1 MRYRI
6 YHSLDRPSSVFGI
19 KGRFLLFMLLGMA
32 MSGILAL
39 VFGKA
44 TQMLIGVAVMIA
56 GCTASYLAV
65 IWAQTRTDERDIMK
79 AMGHGRLPMCWS
91 VRPSAMRNIW
101 KGIN

>member
-19 KGRFLLFMLLGMA
+19 KGRFLIVMLLGMA

-39 VFGKA
+39 VIGQA
-44 TQMLIGVAVMIA
+44 TQMILGIGALMA
-56 GCTASYLAV
+56 GCVASYLAV
-65 IWAQTRTDERDIMK
+65 IWAQSKVDERDIMK
-79 AMGHGRLPMCWS
+79 VTGHARLPMCWS